1 MKLIKEDD
9 IFEVIVSTI
18 LEHIQDKIMT
28 HGRLHQKEVCV
39 YIIKASCISPTTHSF
54 VFPRPQH

>member
-1 MKLIKEDD
+1 MKSIKEDD

-28 HGRLHQKEVCV
+28 HGRLHQREVSV
-39 YIIKASCISPTTHSF
+39 YIIKA
-54 VFPRPQH
+54 